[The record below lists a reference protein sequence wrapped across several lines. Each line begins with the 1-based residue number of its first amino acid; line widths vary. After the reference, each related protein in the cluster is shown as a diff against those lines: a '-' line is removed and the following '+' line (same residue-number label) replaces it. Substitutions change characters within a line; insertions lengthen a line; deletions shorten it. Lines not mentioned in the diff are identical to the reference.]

1 MSRLQDGKC
10 TLMKDSSL
18 LKLTQK
24 SNQDAVLLAEKMMD
38 LARSFCDKKISRKN
52 KLQSI
57 AFLDARLIY
66 FSTGLGKQS
75 EEAKD
80 YDTLYDIGE
89 AHPST
94 SSTSVLDGFEA
105 VATT

>member
-1 MSRLQDGKC
+1 MAAVTANLLSPMSRLQDGKC
-10 TLMKDSSL
+10 TLIKDSVL

-24 SNQDAVLLAEKMMD
+24 SNQDAVIVAEKMMD
-38 LARSFCDKKISRKN
+38 LARSFCDKKKISGKT

-57 AFLDARLIY
+57 AFLDGRPIY
-66 FSTGLGKQS
+66 FLTGLGKQS

-80 YDTLYDIGE
+80 YETLYDIAE

-94 SSTSVLDGFEA
+94 SFI
-105 VATT
+105 